1 MKNTRCTDFCV
12 PKNSSIKQ
20 LLKTMR
26 VTIFLLFFCVF
37 STIAGTVNSQNARVS
52 IHKTNVP
59 LEEILNEIEHQTD
72 YLFMYSNNIDVKE
85 RTSIRVSEKPVS
97 EVLKK
102 LLLLFHVDN
111 YFYNLQLVLLVPIFL
126 FRTYLFSLVHS
137 CPFLVIN
144 DLIHHYLV

>member
-52 IHKTNVP
+52 IHKNQCP
-59 LEEILNEIEHQTD
+59 LEEILTRSNIRQII
-72 YLFMYSNNIDVKE
+72 YLCIRITLMKE
-85 RTSIRVSEKPVS
+85 RTSIRVSETGLGFK
-97 EVLKK
+97 EVAWKQDCL
-102 LLLLFHVDN
+102 
-111 YFYNLQLVLLVPIFL
+111 
-126 FRTYLFSLVHS
+126 
-137 CPFLVIN
+137 
-144 DLIHHYLV
+144 

>member
-102 LLLLFHVDN
+102 LLGNKIAFTGTISPAGSKKICSNFYLQSYFHSAGTFGL
-111 YFYNLQLVLLVPIFL
+111 YSAY
-126 FRTYLFSLVHS
+126 R
-137 CPFLVIN
+137 
-144 DLIHHYLV
+144 

>member
-85 RTSIRVSEKPVS
+85 RTSIPC
-97 EVLKK
+97 
-102 LLLLFHVDN
+102 
-111 YFYNLQLVLLVPIFL
+111 
-126 FRTYLFSLVHS
+126 FRRNRSRKF
-137 CPFLVIN
+137 
-144 DLIHHYLV
+144 